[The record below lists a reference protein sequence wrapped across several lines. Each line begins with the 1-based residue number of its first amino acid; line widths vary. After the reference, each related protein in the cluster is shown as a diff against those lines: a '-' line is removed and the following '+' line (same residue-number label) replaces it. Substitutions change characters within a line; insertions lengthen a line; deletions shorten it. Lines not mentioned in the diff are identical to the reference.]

1 MSLPAA
7 VSSAASYDV
16 LDEALTLLA
25 PCGSDLANGL
35 TSHAPMVAEA
45 LCALGRPDAVLPW
58 LAHYRAGMLPRPPT
72 REPIDARRWR
82 EALARPERIEDWARF
97 FGGELRE
104 AAWPDVLQRWTAQLA
119 PGLAGAAT
127 HGVIRVGHAVRA
139 LDAGNSPARLRELA
153 DGLALLAASYQELP
167 AAEGT
172 ASAGRP
178 ASEAIARV
186 AVVPRGERR
195 FAGTIVSSLEALDDF
210 PPFAGAI
217 QLLDVEGDL
226 SLRLSELTDAFA
238 RVFLANA
245 RDVLGAIVFAHAVT
259 SVAAVRSLAP
269 HLDDATARRALRF
282 AWQAGAALY
291 AAFGDRPAPV
301 APVAPPAESTE
312 ALADRAV
319 AQGDEHA
326 IKFAEACLREH
337 ALRPSPAYPAA
348 VRAAL
353 DLLPRA
359 AAASTS

>member
-1 MSLPAA
+1 MNLSAPAA
-7 VSSAASYDV
+7 PSPSYEV
-16 LDEALTLLA
+16 LDEALALLA

-35 TSHAPMVAEA
+35 TSHAPMVVET

-58 LAHYRAGMLPRPPT
+58 LARYRTGMLPRPAACE
-72 REPIDARRWR
+72 RVDAGRWR

-97 FGGELRE
+97 FGDELRE
-104 AAWPDVLQRWTAQLA
+104 AAWPDVLRRWTARLA

-139 LDAGNSPARLRELA
+139 LDAGGSPARLRELA

-167 AAEGT
+167 AAEPNG
-172 ASAGRP
+172 APGRP
-178 ASEAIARV
+178 AVEAIAGV
-186 AVVPRGERR
+186 AVVPRADRR
-195 FAGTIVSSLEALDDF
+195 FAGTIVSSLEALDDH

-217 QLLDVEGDL
+217 HLLDVEGDP

-245 RDVLGAIVFAHAVT
+245 RDVLSAIVFVHAVT

-269 HLDDATARRALRF
+269 HLDDATTRGALRF

-291 AAFGDRPAPV
+291 AAFGERPAP
-301 APVAPPAESTE
+301 ASPIEPPPEPAH

-319 AQGDEHA
+319 AHGDEHA
-326 IKFAEACLREH
+326 IKFTEACLREH

-348 VRAAL
+348 ARAAL
-353 DLLPRA
+353 ELLPRSGDA
-359 AAASTS
+359 VE

>member
-1 MSLPAA
+1 MPPTLPAR
-7 VSSAASYDV
+7 SSYEV
-16 LDEALTLLA
+16 LDDALALVA
-25 PCGSDLANGL
+25 PFGSDLANGL

-45 LCALGRPDAVLPW
+45 LCALGRGDAVMPW
-58 LAHYRAGMLPRPPT
+58 LARYRTGMLPRPDPCG
-72 REPIDARRWR
+72 PIDVRHWR
-82 EALARPERIEDWARF
+82 EALSRPERIEDWARF

-104 AAWPDVLQRWTAQLA
+104 AAWPDVLQRWIARLA

-139 LDAGNSPARLRELA
+139 LDAESSPARLLELA

-167 AAEGT
+167 ATDAGG
-172 ASAGRP
+172 AAAAGRP
-178 ASEAIARV
+178 AFEAIARV
-186 AVVPRGERR
+186 PVVPPAERR
-195 FAGTIVSSLEALDDF
+195 FAGTIVSSLEALADF

-217 QLLDVEGDL
+217 HLLDVEGDL
-226 SLRLSELTDAFA
+226 SRRLSELTDTFA
-238 RVFLANA
+238 RVFVANA

-269 HLDDATARRALRF
+269 HLDDATARRSLRF

-291 AAFGDRPAPV
+291 TAFGERPAPAASV
-301 APVAPPAESTE
+301 ELPPESE
-312 ALADRAV
+312 DALAERAV
-319 AQGDEHA
+319 AHGDEHA

-359 AAASTS
+359 ATSS